1 MDFGKIFD
9 ETMRRVLW
17 FVGRFALQILDFA
30 YQTLLS
36 IFKLNVGDFP
46 FIWDWFKGI
55 SILLFFFVLIRLC
68 LMYFKT
74 FYDDEEIE
82 RLSGIGILRRL
93 MTISIIMVM
102 IPVIIPGLSIISS
115 SLSEKFP
122 AIVGSQDSK
131 PSTILITSGMADF
144 GDLNSD
150 PKTIETE
157 DSKDLID
164 VITNDS
170 INDKD
175 GDTYKYFPN
184 TENIALVLVLGVVC
198 CYCYVF
204 VCIQVAQRIVGLL
217 LKILLAPYAL
227 SGLVDAKD
235 NSTSI
240 WFRMTMSD
248 FVVNFFQMAMI
259 WLSMV
264 AAVAAPLTGLSKG
277 LFFIGAVFAIMHSP
291 AGISQLLG
299 ADVGASE
306 SFNQIQTG
314 MAFMG
319 ASQMAMHVLGGA
331 ASYGAA
337 VGTYGTGRLLGGRT
351 LNPSRAVSAIM
362 GGGGSNTGSSG
373 SAGGGIGP
381 LGGSGG
387 AGMPSY
393 GDSPTA
399 NQLKAA
405 SVLGVPGAE
414 NMSKGELSQ
423 ALETA
428 GADQSF
434 YNSSSQDEGGSSLGD
449 VSSQYGDSGVSSY
462 VNQRGILGYSDGRL
476 LRDGSFFADRGQPG
490 ALGQMGRNLAAH
502 MYTRAAER
510 IYAPNSVRMAN
521 ARDNRMATGLTHLQ
535 QSTLS
540 AFNTRSNKSSNNTFT
555 GGGNVS

>member
-9 ETMRRVLW
+9 ETMRKVLW

-30 YQTLLS
+30 YNTLLS

-46 FIWDWFKGI
+46 FIWNWFAGI
-55 SILLFFFVLIRLC
+55 SILLFFFVLIRLS

-93 MTISIIMVM
+93 MTIGIIMVM
-102 IPVIIPGLSIISS
+102 IPVVIPGLSSISS
-115 SLSEKFP
+115 GLSEKFP
-122 AIVGSQDSK
+122 AIVGEADDK
-131 PSTILITSGMADF
+131 PSSILIKSGMADF
-144 GDLNSD
+144 GNLNTD
-150 PKTIETE
+150 PPEIKLDEGQT
-157 DSKDLID
+157 LID
-164 VITNDS
+164 VITIDT

-175 GDTYKYFPN
+175 GDAYKYFPN
-184 TENIALVLVLGVVC
+184 TENIALVLVLGVMC

-204 VCIQVAQRIVGLL
+204 VCIQVAQRIVGML

-248 FVVNFFQMAMI
+248 FIVNFFQMAMI

-319 ASQMAMHVLGGA
+319 ASSMAMRVLGGA
-331 ASYGAA
+331 TSYGAA
-337 VGTYGTGRLLGGRT
+337 LGTYGAGRLLGGRT
-351 LNPSRAVSAIM
+351 LNPSKILPILP
-362 GGGGSNTGSSG
+362 GS
-373 SAGGGIGP
+373 
-381 LGGSGG
+381 GGSGG
-387 AGMPSY
+387 SGGGPLMPGGGSGGGVNMPSY
-393 GDSPTA
+393 NDSPTA

-405 SVLGVPGAE
+405 SALGVPGAAS
-414 NMSKGELSQ
+414 MSKGELSQ
-423 ALETA
+423 ALENA
-428 GADQSF
+428 GADDSY
-434 YNSSSQDEGGSSLGD
+434 YNSSGSGGSFINDSQASGGETPQAL
-449 VSSQYGDSGVSSY
+449 SSF
-462 VNQRGILGYSDGRL
+462 VNERGILSYSDGL
-476 LRDGSFFADRGQPG
+476 LTRDGSYLRERHQTGVA
-490 ALGQMGRNLAAH
+490 GQMARNLAGH

-521 ARDNRMATGLTHLQ
+521 ARDRRFATSFTHFQ
-535 QSTLS
+535 QSTMS
-540 AFNTRSNKSSNNTFT
+540 AFNTSSIKPTNNTYT
-555 GGGNVS
+555 GGNAS

>member
-9 ETMRRVLW
+9 ETMRKVLW

-30 YQTLLS
+30 YKTLLS

-55 SILLFFFVLIRLC
+55 SILLFFFVLIRLS

-102 IPVIIPGLSIISS
+102 IPVIIPGLSSISS
-115 SLSEKFP
+115 SLTEKFP
-122 AIVGSQDSK
+122 TIVGSEDSK
-131 PSTILITSGMADF
+131 PSTILIKSGMADF

-150 PKTIETE
+150 PETIETE
-157 DSKDLID
+157 DGKDLID

-170 INDKD
+170 INDKE
-175 GDTYKYFPN
+175 GDVYKYFPN

-204 VCIQVAQRIVGLL
+204 VCIQVAQRMVGLL

-351 LNPSRAVSAIM
+351 LNPSKVASAIKT
-362 GGGGSNTGSSG
+362 GGSGKGGNGSSG
-373 SAGGGIGP
+373 P
-381 LGGSGG
+381 FGG
-387 AGMPSY
+387 AGGTSMPSY
-393 GDSPTA
+393 GDQPTN
-399 NQLKAA
+399 NQLRAA
-405 SVLGVPGAE
+405 SALGVPGAE
-414 NMSKGELSQ
+414 NMSKRELSQ
-423 ALETA
+423 ALEKA
-428 GADQSF
+428 GADESY
-434 YNSSSQDEGGSSLGD
+434 YNGSSLPGD
-449 VSSQYGDSGVSSY
+449 GSSIGDGTFPY
-462 VNQRGILGYSDGRL
+462 VPEAPTSFINQRGILGYSDGRL
-476 LRDGSFFADRGQPG
+476 LRDNSFLSSSGQPG
-490 ALGQMGRNLAAH
+490 VLGQMGRNLAGH

-521 ARDNRMATGLTHLQ
+521 ARDSRMVTGLTHLQ
-535 QSTLS
+535 QSTMS
-540 AFNTRSNKSSNNTFT
+540 AFNTRSIRSSANNFT
-555 GGGNVS
+555 GGGDAS